1 MEVFMDNILGYVLL
15 VIFYIFAIGIPVAF
29 IVLLIMTLA
38 QIPKVKRKENKPT
51 KLIVFG
57 ILSSVFLFE
66 LVIEILLIIY
76 LAMGLAHM

>member
-1 MEVFMDNILGYVLL
+1 MEVFMDILADILL
-15 VIFYIFAIGIPVAF
+15 LFFYFMAIGIPVSF
-29 IVLLIMTLA
+29 ITFLIMALV
-38 QIPKVKRKENKPT
+38 QIPKVKRKERGPT

>member
-1 MEVFMDNILGYVLL
+1 MEVFMDILADILL
-15 VIFYIFAIGIPVAF
+15 LFFYFMAIGIPVAF

-57 ILSSVFLFE
+57 ILSSVSLFA
-66 LVIEILLIIY
+66 LAIEIWLVVS
-76 LAMGLAHM
+76 LANGVAHM